1 MKENFFESWLHYNKK
16 GMNIMPVWK
25 RNLIICFL
33 TGFSV
38 NIYML
43 IFHYKDGIKKLTL

>member
-1 MKENFFESWLHYNKK
+1 
-16 GMNIMPVWK
+16 MPVWGK
-25 RNLIICFL
+25 LADKKGRKVVLLSTSFGLATVSFL

-43 IFHYKDGIKKLTL
+43 IFHYKDGIKKLKL